1 VNHVEEQRTTEME
14 LSYNYNLRKAYLEM
28 KRNNSA
34 NKLIF
39 NFDTDE
45 IFSIKCKQILNHM
58 GESRTFSL

>member
-1 VNHVEEQRTTEME
+1 MNHVEEQRTTEME